1 MSKPRE
7 QSVKELTFRCTTYL
21 TYEQAATGCQRG
33 IIISRYWQ
41 NSSWQEPKPK
51 WDSSVQFCTISI
63 SFFSFLI
70 LPVTHSCPPS
80 LLQVCASPLA
90 FHRASDFCVVE
101 LLFLFVPLTIP
112 YTIAACLPP
121 DSSVCQRWLQQNRL
135 WEQPVSLP
143 WSPAPQPEGQPSIQR
158 SPYPCTHTE
167 AQTHKYPTKL
177 ILTQKPYNAHTLSQ

>member
-1 MSKPRE
+1 MACYDTTQRYFFFFIKIEREFTATGKVTMSKPRE

-63 SFFSFLI
+63 SFLI

-90 FHRASDFCVVE
+90 FHTASDFCVVE
-101 LLFLFVPLTIP
+101 LLFLFVPL
-112 YTIAACLPP
+112 
-121 DSSVCQRWLQQNRL
+121 
-135 WEQPVSLP
+135 
-143 WSPAPQPEGQPSIQR
+143 
-158 SPYPCTHTE
+158 SPYHT
-167 AQTHKYPTKL
+167 P
-177 ILTQKPYNAHTLSQ
+177 

>member
-1 MSKPRE
+1 MSRLRLDVSAVLLSPDIGKTVAGRN
-7 QSVKELTFRCTTYL
+7 QNQNGT
-21 TYEQAATGCQRG
+21 QAYNFVP
-33 IIISRYWQ
+33 SL
-41 NSSWQEPKPK
+41 
-51 WDSSVQFCTISI
+51 FL
-63 SFFSFLI
+63 FFSFLI